1 MKDLNLDIYIL
12 RENWEEEFISYSHE
26 EDELMLPDFLDS
38 ETDDLL

>member
-12 RENWEEEFISYSHE
+12 RENWEEQFEIYSHE